1 MKIQSVINQLKSI
14 LLQIV
19 SEGHIILAQQQLSL
33 DLNLYQIVHTTF
45 WYSAYN
51 IILLWIPQYMC
62 VRQYIIQI
70 VCATSHPFILHPTNS
85 SLH

>member
-1 MKIQSVINQLKSI
+1 MFALANSSDIATIIICQMKIQSVINQLKSI

-45 WYSAYN
+45 
-51 IILLWIPQYMC
+51 
-62 VRQYIIQI
+62 
-70 VCATSHPFILHPTNS
+70 
-85 SLH
+85 